1 MLLKRITLVLLG
13 IFVLIQFVPVD
24 RSNPP
29 VETEVQASDQALSVF
44 KRACYNCHS
53 NQTDWPWYGYVA
65 PVSWIVANHVDHARR
80 HVNFSTWN
88 RYDAE
93 ERLDKIEEIW
103 EEVEEGTMPPG
114 YYTPM
119 HSEARLSQE
128 DRAAIQAWA
137 QSQIGGSPE

>member
-1 MLLKRITLVLLG
+1 MLLKWITLVLLG

-29 VETEVQASDQALSVF
+29 VETEIEAPDPALSVF
-44 KRACYNCHS
+44 KRACYDCHS

-65 PVSWIVANHVDHARR
+65 PVSWIVAGHVDHARQ

-88 RYDAE
+88 RYDHE

-103 EEVEEGTMPPG
+103 EEVEDRAMPPG
-114 YYTPM
+114 YYTRM
-119 HSEARLSQE
+119 HTEARLSDA
-128 DRAAIQAWA
+128 DRAAIQAWV
-137 QSQIGGSPE
+137 QSEVEGPSQ